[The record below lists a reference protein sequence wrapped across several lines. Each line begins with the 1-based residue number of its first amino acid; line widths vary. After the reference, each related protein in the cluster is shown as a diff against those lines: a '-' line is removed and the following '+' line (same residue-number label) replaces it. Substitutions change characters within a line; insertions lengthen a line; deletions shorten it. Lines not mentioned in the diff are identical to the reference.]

1 MKSERVIQ
9 IVIVVLLLAA
19 VIYGIWWFF
28 ANWDQVE
35 AQALTV
41 QAAIATVLDG
51 WPAM

>member
-9 IVIVVLLLAA
+9 IVIVVLVLAA
-19 VIYGIWWFF
+19 IIYGIWWFF

-41 QAAIATVLDG
+41 HAVAATVLAG
-51 WPAM
+51 SLAM